1 MVLSK
6 LIKELKEQ
14 EGFSDSEKM
23 IADFL
28 LENYRGLAA
37 LSTRQL
43 AKLTYT
49 SSAAIVRFS
58 QKMGFEGYTDFK
70 IRFMAEMLQYVNQP
84 QKYEGFNSRDTVRM
98 IMDKV
103 THMEVNALKD
113 THAGLQPVLVVKA
126 IEAIKAAGHLDFYAT
141 DDNYNIANLA
151 ASSLLM
157 VDKSYS
163 LTASVGQMYLMAAS
177 APRSH
182 LSIFISR
189 TGENRML
196 IDAAHNIKARG
207 GKMLL
212 ITGEKDSTLGRL
224 ADFVL
229 VSASADRVEALGYR
243 IWWACARYLVDMLM
257 AAMITQRGLDSI
269 GQRDEWLKKNFVI

>member
-1 MVLSK
+1 MSK

-84 QKYEGFNSRDTVRM
+84 QKYEVFNSRDTVRM

-151 ASSLLM
+151 ASSFIM

-163 LTASVGQMYLMAAS
+163 LTASVGQMYMMAAS
-177 APRSH
+177 APRGH

-196 IDAAHNIKARG
+196 VDMARTIKSKG
-207 GKMLL
+207 GKILL
-212 ITGEKDSTLGRL
+212 ITSETDTTLGGL
-224 ADFVL
+224 ADIMLPVASVKKLEELGPRIFLAGAKYVVDVL
-229 VSASADRVEALGYR
+229 FASLVAQKGLKDVS
-243 IWWACARYLVDMLM
+243 
-257 AAMITQRGLDSI
+257 
-269 GQRDEWLKKNFVI
+269 QRDNWLKLHFQY

>member
-1 MVLSK
+1 MSK

-14 EGFSDSEKM
+14 EGFSGSEKM

-84 QKYEGFNSRDTVRM
+84 QKYEVFNSRDTVRM

-151 ASSLLM
+151 ASSFIM

-163 LTASVGQMYLMAAS
+163 LTASVGQMYMMAAS
-177 APRSH
+177 APRGH

-196 IDAAHNIKARG
+196 VDMARTIKSKG
-207 GKMLL
+207 GKILL
-212 ITGEKDSTLGRL
+212 ITSETDTTLGGL
-224 ADFVL
+224 ADIMLPVASVKKLEELGPRIFLAGAKYVVDVL
-229 VSASADRVEALGYR
+229 FASLVAQKGLKDVS
-243 IWWACARYLVDMLM
+243 
-257 AAMITQRGLDSI
+257 
-269 GQRDEWLKKNFVI
+269 QRDNWLKLHFQY

>member
-196 IDAAHNIKARG
+196 VDMARTIRSKG
-207 GKMLL
+207 GKILL
-212 ITGEKDSTLGRL
+212 ITSETDTTLGGL
-224 ADFVL
+224 ADIMLPVASVKKLEELGPRIFLAGAKYVVDVL
-229 VSASADRVEALGYR
+229 FAS
-243 IWWACARYLVDMLM
+243 LV
-257 AAMITQRGLDSI
+257 A
-269 GQRDEWLKKNFVI
+269 

>member
-1 MVLSK
+1 MSK

-84 QKYEGFNSRDTVRM
+84 QKYEGLNSRDTVRM

-163 LTASVGQMYLMAAS
+163 LTASVGQMYMMAAS
-177 APRSH
+177 APRGH

-196 IDAAHNIKARG
+196 VDMARTIRSKG
-207 GKMLL
+207 GKILL
-212 ITGEKDSTLGRL
+212 ITSETDTTLGGL
-224 ADFVL
+224 ADIMLPVASVKKLEELGPRIFLAGAKYVVDVL
-229 VSASADRVEALGYR
+229 FASLVAQKGLKDVS
-243 IWWACARYLVDMLM
+243 
-257 AAMITQRGLDSI
+257 
-269 GQRDEWLKKNFVI
+269 QRDNWLKLHFQY

>member
-1 MVLSK
+1 MSK

-70 IRFMAEMLQYVNQP
+70 IRFMAEMLQYFNQP

-151 ASSLLM
+151 ASSFIM

-163 LTASVGQMYLMAAS
+163 LTASVGQMYMMAAS
-177 APRSH
+177 APRGH

-196 IDAAHNIKARG
+196 VDMARTIKSKG
-207 GKMLL
+207 GKILL
-212 ITGEKDSTLGRL
+212 ITSETDTTLGGL
-224 ADFVL
+224 ADIMLPVASVKKLEELGPRIFLAGAKYVVDVL
-229 VSASADRVEALGYR
+229 FASLVAQKGLKDVS
-243 IWWACARYLVDMLM
+243 
-257 AAMITQRGLDSI
+257 
-269 GQRDEWLKKNFVI
+269 QRDNWLKLHFQY

>member
-1 MVLSK
+1 M
-6 LIKELKEQ
+6 
-14 EGFSDSEKM
+14 
-23 IADFL
+23 
-28 LENYRGLAA
+28 
-37 LSTRQL
+37 
-43 AKLTYT
+43 
-49 SSAAIVRFS
+49 RFS

-151 ASSLLM
+151 ASSFIM

-163 LTASVGQMYLMAAS
+163 LTASVGQMYMMAAS
-177 APRSH
+177 APRGH

-196 IDAAHNIKARG
+196 VDMARTIRSKG
-207 GKMLL
+207 GKILL
-212 ITGEKDSTLGRL
+212 ITSETDTTLGGL
-224 ADFVL
+224 ADIMLPVASVKKLEELGPRIFLAGAKYVVDVL
-229 VSASADRVEALGYR
+229 FASLVAQKGLKDVS
-243 IWWACARYLVDMLM
+243 
-257 AAMITQRGLDSI
+257 
-269 GQRDEWLKKNFVI
+269 QRDNWLKLHFQY

>member
-196 IDAAHNIKARG
+196 VDMARTIRSKG
-207 GKMLL
+207 GKILL
-212 ITGEKDSTLGRL
+212 ITSETDTTLGGL
-224 ADFVL
+224 ADIMLPV
-229 VSASADRVEALGYR
+229 ASV
-243 IWWACARYLVDMLM
+243 
-257 AAMITQRGLDSI
+257 
-269 GQRDEWLKKNFVI
+269 

>member
-1 MVLSK
+1 MSK
-6 LIKELKEQ
+6 LIKDLQEQ

-70 IRFMAEMLQYVNQP
+70 IRFMAEMLQHVNQP

-103 THMEVNALKD
+103 THMEINALKD
-113 THAGLQPVLVVKA
+113 THATLQPVLVVKA
-126 IEAIKAAGHLDFYAT
+126 IEAIKAASHLDFYAT

-151 ASSLLM
+151 ASSFIM

-163 LTASVGQMYLMAAS
+163 LTASVGQMYMMAAGS
-177 APRSH
+177 PKSH

-196 IDAAHNIKARG
+196 VDMARTIKSKG
-207 GKMLL
+207 GKLLL
-212 ITGEKDSTLGRL
+212 ITSETDTTLGGL
-224 ADFVL
+224 ADIMLPVASVKKLEELGPRIFLAGAKYVVDVL
-229 VSASADRVEALGYR
+229 FASLVAQKGLKDVS
-243 IWWACARYLVDMLM
+243 
-257 AAMITQRGLDSI
+257 
-269 GQRDEWLKKNFVI
+269 QRDNWLKLHFQY

>member
-1 MVLSK
+1 MAN

-23 IADFL
+23 IAGFL

-70 IRFMAEMLQYVNQP
+70 IQFMAEMMQYVNQP
-84 QKYEGFNSRDTVRM
+84 RQDEGLTNKDTVRM

-103 THMEVNALKD
+103 THMEINALKD
-113 THAGLQPVLVVKA
+113 THARLEPVNVVKA
-126 IEAIKAAGHLDFYAT
+126 VEAIKSVDHLDFYAT

-151 ASSLLM
+151 ASSFIM

-163 LTASVGQMYLMAAS
+163 LTASLAQMYMMAAGS
-177 APRSH
+177 SKEH

-196 IDAAHNIKARG
+196 IDMARTIKSKG
-207 GKMLL
+207 GRILL
-212 ITGEKDSTLGRL
+212 ITSETDTTLGGL
-224 ADFVL
+224 ADIMLPVASVKKLEELGPRIFL
-229 VSASADRVEALGYR
+229 ASAKYVVDVIFASLV
-243 IWWACARYLVDMLM
+243 ARKGISSVNN
-257 AAMITQRGLDSI
+257 
-269 GQRDEWLKKNFVI
+269 RDNWLKLHFYY

>member
-1 MVLSK
+1 MSK

-70 IRFMAEMLQYVNQP
+70 IRFMAELLQYVNQP
-84 QKYEGFNSRDTVRM
+84 QKYEGLNSRDTVRM

-163 LTASVGQMYLMAAS
+163 LTASVGQMYMMAAS

-196 IDAAHNIKARG
+196 VDMARTIRSKG
-207 GKMLL
+207 GKILL
-212 ITGEKDSTLGRL
+212 ITSETDTTLGGL
-224 ADFVL
+224 ADIMLPVASVKKLEELGPRIFLAGAKYVVDVL
-229 VSASADRVEALGYR
+229 FASLVAQKGLKDVS
-243 IWWACARYLVDMLM
+243 
-257 AAMITQRGLDSI
+257 
-269 GQRDEWLKKNFVI
+269 QRDNWLKLHFQY

>member
-1 MVLSK
+1 MAN

-70 IRFMAEMLQYVNQP
+70 IQFMAEMMQYVNQP
-84 QKYEGFNSRDTVRM
+84 RQDEGLTNKDTVRM

-103 THMEVNALKD
+103 THMEINALKD

-151 ASSLLM
+151 ASSFIM

-163 LTASVGQMYLMAAS
+163 LTASVGQMYMMAAG
-177 APRSH
+177 APKGH

-196 IDAAHNIKARG
+196 VDMARTIRSKG
-207 GKMLL
+207 GKILL
-212 ITGEKDSTLGRL
+212 ITSETDTTLGGL
-224 ADFVL
+224 ADIMLPVASVKKLEELGPRIFLAGAKYVVDVL
-229 VSASADRVEALGYR
+229 FASLVAQKGLKDVS
-243 IWWACARYLVDMLM
+243 
-257 AAMITQRGLDSI
+257 
-269 GQRDEWLKKNFVI
+269 QRDNWLKLHFQY

>member
-1 MVLSK
+1 MSK

-126 IEAIKAAGHLDFYAT
+126 VEAIKAAGHLDFYAT

-151 ASSLLM
+151 ASSFIM

-163 LTASVGQMYLMAAS
+163 LTASVGQMYMMAAS
-177 APRSH
+177 APRGH

-196 IDAAHNIKARG
+196 VDMARTIRSKG
-207 GKMLL
+207 GKILL
-212 ITGEKDSTLGRL
+212 ITSETDTTLGGL
-224 ADFVL
+224 ADIMLPVASVKKLEELGPRIFLAGAKYVVDVL
-229 VSASADRVEALGYR
+229 FASLVAQKGLKDVS
-243 IWWACARYLVDMLM
+243 
-257 AAMITQRGLDSI
+257 
-269 GQRDEWLKKNFVI
+269 QRDNWLKLHFQY